1 MLSYLMLHR
10 TAPSEYAEQ
19 PNTTPGK
26 RVMRSIKLTSDQ
38 AKRLKLKDGN
48 NFVEF
53 SVITKLQG
61 RAKVSYTLDF
71 IFEFFLC

>member
-1 MLSYLMLHR
+1 
-10 TAPSEYAEQ
+10 
-19 PNTTPGK
+19 
-26 RVMRSIKLTSDQ
+26 MRSIKLTSDQ

-61 RAKVSYTLDF
+61 RAKVNYPLDCL
-71 IFEFFLC
+71 IEFFIMLIC